1 MVEIETFV
9 AKIEADGVVF
19 VFWIVMEQGEIFLL
33 LLVAVRKEQEEQELE
48 ELASVGKLLKFDL
61 WEWPS
66 LWHWLVPG

>member
-1 MVEIETFV
+1 MVEIETLV

-61 WEWPS
+61 
-66 LWHWLVPG
+66 

>member
-33 LLVAVRKEQEEQELE
+33 LLVPVRKEQEEQELE
-48 ELASVGKLLKFDL
+48 KLASVGKLLKFDL
-61 WEWPS
+61 
-66 LWHWLVPG
+66 

>member
-9 AKIEADGVVF
+9 VKIEADGVVF
-19 VFWIVMEQGEIFLL
+19 VFWIVMEKGEIFLL

-61 WEWPS
+61 
-66 LWHWLVPG
+66 

>member
-9 AKIEADGVVF
+9 VKIEADGVVF

-61 WEWPS
+61 
-66 LWHWLVPG
+66 

>member
-1 MVEIETFV
+1 MVETETFV
-9 AKIEADGVVF
+9 VKIEADGVVF

-61 WEWPS
+61 
-66 LWHWLVPG
+66 

>member
-9 AKIEADGVVF
+9 AKIEADDVVF

-61 WEWPS
+61 
-66 LWHWLVPG
+66 

>member
-9 AKIEADGVVF
+9 AKIEADDVVF

-48 ELASVGKLLKFDL
+48 ELASVSKLLKFDL
-61 WEWPS
+61 
-66 LWHWLVPG
+66 